1 MITGSEFKADFSVEI
16 KERRQKAGIQ
26 VQLRL
31 ADEIPVTAN
40 GHNKK
45 KLKKLKKKLTFKV
58 HL

>member
-45 KLKKLKKKLTFKV
+45 KDKN
-58 HL
+58 